1 MKRQFPSIF
10 QRVLLIHWAGSV
22 ALLALGFS
30 LWLSSAWAIDP
41 PHNTVADCGSC
52 HMAHHS
58 VGTTLTTRDGNGNLC
73 MSCHTSGGS
82 ASGKA
87 FASVDQALTWP
98 GAGTNAAGTS
108 HRWDAGAAGRLQFI
122 GGAVTPSTGTITPS
136 GVYTGYYART
146 YTLQILNPGAVG
158 VAQFS
163 WSASAFGGG
172 AGTNLTGTNV
182 LLDAGVYLSF
192 ADGTNTSFSAGD
204 QWNLYVRPDLRNPTN
219 TDLLVRLLNGAA
231 ACSTCHDQHSEAM
244 QPFDLLAQP
253 YTTNLAGTFIGT
265 NRHFM
270 RIANNTHQMCNDC
283 HAPRVVTNAIGG
295 SHPVGIY
302 FATNAYYKRP
312 GLLPVEVGT
321 TNLGCLTCHKIHYAK
336 RTSGDLGDGKLLQ
349 TNSVTL
355 CTDCHTLANTASA
368 HFVTTNNATLW
379 PGPGGNYGSLMP
391 ARTDMNDRGTCLN
404 CHAVHGW
411 PDAAN
416 PTNHYPRLLA
426 DYQENFCYTC
436 HGTNAAAGV
445 KKVQADFAATYHH
458 PVANNDPLR
467 RSGRSVECVDC
478 HNPHKAEAGSHN
490 YTNTATAFRNNV
502 TNTPSLKGVDGVYVN
517 YTSLT
522 NYQVITSNR
531 FVYIPDTVGVTNECQ
546 ICFKC
551 HTGYGFPSYA
561 AGVANFTTNSVTVTG
576 VGTDWTTN
584 MIGMWLGRSNDTR
597 LSVITNVL
605 NATNLAVMPAFSGST
620 MPTQSYVILNITAGL
635 TPIYWVNTV
644 SFTNNGNIVAGVNTA
659 WSSGLVGTW
668 IYNSNNP
675 AAVYKIIAVTAT
687 NRLTITPAYVGITA
701 SGQNYGISGDTDLAQ
716 EFSPMNR
723 SGHPIMTG
731 LTNYLNSASPRA
743 LVASQMVAPWNS
755 NLGTQTMLCS
765 DCHDTQTTNYV
776 ATAAQGPH
784 GSAYQYLLRGPNG
797 NNWPTNTLANF
808 ATSWCVNCHSSA
820 RSANSVHSQNKHNN
834 YPCYDCHIVVPH
846 GGKVGRL
853 IGNRNTMPAR
863 YAWQNNLSN
872 MQITSFRK
880 TTAAAYLKD
889 GVGNCSAACDTSAHP
904 AITGGDAW

>member
-1 MKRQFPSIF
+1 
-10 QRVLLIHWAGSV
+10 
-22 ALLALGFS
+22 
-30 LWLSSAWAIDP
+30 
-41 PHNTVADCGSC
+41 
-52 HMAHHS
+52 MAHHS

-445 KKVQADFAATYHH
+445 KVVQTAFTNIYHH
-458 PVANNDPLR
+458 PVADSDPLR
-467 RSGRSVECVDC
+467 RPGRSVECVDC
-478 HNPHKAEAGSHN
+478 HNPHKAGLGAHI
-490 YTNTATAFRNNV
+490 YTNVATAFRNNISS
-502 TNTPSLKGVDGVYVN
+502 NAPSLKGVDGIAFN
-517 YTSLT
+517 YTGLT
-522 NYQVITSNR
+522 NFQVIITNR
-531 FVYIPDTVGVTNECQ
+531 FSYIPDIVGATNEYQ

-551 HTGYGFPSYA
+551 HTSYSSPGYIAGIA
-561 AGVANFTTNSVTVTG
+561 AFTANSATVNGTNTV
-576 VGTDWTTN
+576 WTTN
-584 MIGMWLGRSNDTR
+584 LIGAWIGRTNDTR
-597 LSVITNVL
+597 TYTVTAVASPTNLTIFPVYAGVRGAGNYTTWSIPAGITPYYNTGTATFSPGSTNV
-605 NATNLAVMPAFSGST
+605 TGT
-620 MPTQSYVILNITAGL
+620 G
-635 TPIYWVNTV
+635 
-644 SFTNNGNIVAGVNTA
+644 TA
-659 WSSGLVGTW
+659 WNSGMVGSW
-668 IYNSNNP
+668 IYGSNSP
-675 AAVYKIIAVTAT
+675 VAVYKIISVTSAT
-687 NRLTITPAYVGITA
+687 ALTIYPAY
-701 SGQNYGISGDTDLAQ
+701 Q
-716 EFSPMNR
+716 
-723 SGHPIMTG
+723 
-731 LTNYLNSASPRA
+731 
-743 LVASQMVAPWNS
+743 
-755 NLGTQTMLCS
+755 
-765 DCHDTQTTNYV
+765 
-776 ATAAQGPH
+776 
-784 GSAYQYLLRGPNG
+784 
-797 NNWPTNTLANF
+797 
-808 ATSWCVNCHSSA
+808 
-820 RSANSVHSQNKHNN
+820 
-834 YPCYDCHIVVPH
+834 
-846 GGKVGRL
+846 
-853 IGNRNTMPAR
+853 
-863 YAWQNNLSN
+863 
-872 MQITSFRK
+872 
-880 TTAAAYLKD
+880 
-889 GVGNCSAACDTSAHP
+889 
-904 AITGGDAW
+904 